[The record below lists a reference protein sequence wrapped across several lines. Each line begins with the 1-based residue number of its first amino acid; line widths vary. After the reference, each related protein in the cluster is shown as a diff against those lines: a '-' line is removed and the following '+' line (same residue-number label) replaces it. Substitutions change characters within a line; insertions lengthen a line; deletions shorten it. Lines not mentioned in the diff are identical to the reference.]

1 MVMVGADGGSL
12 QVDSYCKS
20 VDVARITYTV
30 LVETLNP
37 AQSINQ
43 SIWGLA
49 AAWRWDCIHH
59 VNQVMTA
66 L

>member
-12 QVDSYCKS
+12 LVDSYCKS

-43 SIWGLA
+43 SEGWQLLDAESAFI
-49 AAWRWDCIHH
+49 
-59 VNQVMTA
+59 VSTK
-66 L
+66 